1 MEKDNSMDDNLIKRS
16 DPIIASKSVGSFVKI
31 DSISIDLDD
40 ANDDNSHA
48 GKCEHFSIRGYVS
61 EIRKKNWKICW
72 PFALDGD
79 SDKSYQEKTAMLPPL
94 DAPKFRSWCC
104 QNCLREIGSKNV
116 KKGHG
121 TDLNCHVGSN
131 SKYTG
136 AQMPPTTDAA
146 LLQSDCHQVPKS
158 KIVEEK
164 QFDAYTYT
172 IVDGSETHHSSRID
186 KKKRN
191 AEVSPTTIIVNE
203 NGLEDYVSHER
214 PRFSSAEAEVNTS
227 RMPERHKYVTE
238 KLKCNESV
246 KVCKPGCEN
255 HEDTSLELE
264 ITKNKCWIRNS
275 TEASEI
281 EYQSLAGDKQ
291 ESINA
296 YGPCKARMI
305 DEAGNAIKVQANVC
319 CPLILDESDNAS
331 SENHEKSSGFHRK
344 KSRKVRLLTELLC
357 NNEDAKTAYT
367 RAEDSPSNMINN
379 TSEAGSVSHGQVSLQ
394 ENVRVRLGENKKRKV
409 LEEEEKGS
417 QEMSHPKIVNKKVK
431 TSRRDGEAANGIAGT
446 GLEEDAFAR
455 ISLQADMKNNWI
467 RYGNERIPTVSKK
480 KAKKSH
486 DFDAWSSLV
495 PTEENVPIE
504 AQDKFGS
511 SSKGI
516 ATTGASFRLVY
527 DPSTVGGIHQ
537 IPLYC
542 SKNDRKSGFVKRKGK
557 MPQSDTGQASLLPCT
572 GMPRKDSNTRKD
584 AEIKSNG
591 QGTVPFHLAEDAST
605 EKGLDLSLDSYLA
618 AQRYDSKCLPQH
630 EDGFPSLSTWKD
642 STCKLDEFMRKNVEV
657 NYLANLNKPSTSI
670 ANPLCEEGVHG
681 EPSKKV
687 YTYSMPIL
695 NEKQNDG
702 SQVEQGSCSL
712 MQQMDIS
719 RASKNQNII
728 EVEKNSGVPVSR
740 KHSNHRADKMSDK
753 GTIDDIPMEIV
764 ELMAKNQYE
773 RCRHETENNK
783 HVLETLNK
791 ARNGQ
796 VMEHSQVYDSGD
808 LRVLEETNQK
818 RKAQARNA
826 KNGITKK
833 NVAPVQQ
840 KSVDYFSYING
851 NHFSMN
857 RLDQMHCPTGFG
869 AFNQSQK
876 KPSPRGQ
883 FPAAGNSKC
892 SCAQSCKW
900 DGNMMGHGF
909 SNSNLQ
915 SFAACNT
922 CQSVPQSKE
931 EAAHLW
937 SPVISAHM
945 PFAYKNPQKGATQ
958 PSNVKI
964 LSHSPGPLQK
974 GNANGDCDLSLNLNA
989 PNFEKRNEAVGSET
1003 ISRTHPEH
1011 SFSCKRNGTEPHQ
1024 NSMGSLD
1031 LYSNETIPA
1040 MHLLSL
1046 MDAGMRSG
1054 APLNMGGNPKFP
1066 KRPFSSDLNSKG
1078 YPGLDIGLYKATDTV
1093 NHPSSNCYGKN
1104 HLSEKSLD
1112 LFPTNPTFGASTS
1125 SFEHSKG
1132 FGRATEF
1139 MGQVS
1144 SSQKKEKIQR
1154 SHSPAQI
1161 RGPRSQ
1167 KSLGTDGVLGNNHTT
1182 IPIHSIPKGFLPV
1195 SGPMMFPLHYHTI
1208 ANSRQHN
1215 LEAPNAN
1222 GTMKP
1227 PKSSSESSICCINR
1241 NPADFSMPD
1250 VGNGYMIRGE
1260 DLKFGKKNS
1269 SEKRHGLFKVDQQK
1283 RQRITKYTT
1292 EKDRARH

>member
-1 MEKDNSMDDNLIKRS
+1 MEKDISTDDNLIKRS
-16 DPIIASKSVGSFVKI
+16 DPIIASKAVGSFVKI

-40 ANDDNSHA
+40 ANDDNRHA

-61 EIRKKNWKICW
+61 EVRKKNWKICW

-79 SDKSYQEKTAMLPPL
+79 LAKSDQEKTAMLPPL

-104 QNCLREIGSKNV
+104 QNCLREIGSK
-116 KKGHG
+116 GHG

-131 SKYTG
+131 SKCTG
-136 AQMPPTTDAA
+136 AQMPPTTDTA
-146 LLQSDCHQVPKS
+146 LLQSDYQQGPKS
-158 KIVEEK
+158 KTVEEK
-164 QFDAYTYT
+164 QFHAYTYT
-172 IVDGSETHHSSRID
+172 IVDGSETHPSSRID

-191 AEVSPTTIIVNE
+191 GEVSPTTIIANE
-203 NGLEDYVSHER
+203 NALANWVSHEM
-214 PRFSSAEAEVNTS
+214 PRFNSAETEVNTS
-227 RMPERHKYVTE
+227 RMQERHNHVTE
-238 KLKCNESV
+238 KLGCNGSV
-246 KVCKPGCEN
+246 RVYKPGCES
-255 HEDTSLELE
+255 HEDASLELE
-264 ITKNKCWIRNS
+264 ITKNNCWIRNS
-275 TEASEI
+275 TQNGET
-281 EYQSLAGDKQ
+281 EYHSFAANKQ
-291 ESINA
+291 KESINA
-296 YGPCKARMI
+296 SGLCNARMVG
-305 DEAGNAIKVQANVC
+305 EAGNPIKVQTNVC
-319 CPLILDESDNAS
+319 CPLILDECDYAS

-357 NNEDAKTAYT
+357 NKEDAKTDYT
-367 RAEDSPSNMINN
+367 RTEDSPSNMINN
-379 TSEAGSVSHGQVSLQ
+379 TSEIGSVSQGQVSLQ
-394 ENVRVRLGENKKRKV
+394 ENVRVGSGENKKRK
-409 LEEEEKGS
+409 LSEEEEKGG
-417 QEMSHPKIVNKKVK
+417 QEMSHPKILSKKVK
-431 TSRRDGEAANGIAGT
+431 TFRRDGEAANAIATT
-446 GLEEDAFAR
+446 GLEEDALAR
-455 ISLQADMKNNWI
+455 ISLQVDMKNNWS
-467 RYGNERIPTVSKK
+467 RYGNERIHTVGKK

-486 DFDAWSSLV
+486 DFDAWSSLS
-495 PTEENVPIE
+495 PTAENVPIE
-504 AQDKFGS
+504 AQDKCGN
-511 SSKGI
+511 SSKN
-516 ATTGASFRLVY
+516 ATNGASFRPMY
-527 DPSTVGGIHQ
+527 DPSVRESDLHS
-537 IPLYC
+537 
-542 SKNDRKSGFVKRKGK
+542 SKKDRKSGFVKRKGK
-557 MPQSDTGQASLLPCT
+557 MPQSDTGPVFL
-572 GMPRKDSNTRKD
+572 SNTRKD
-584 AEIKSNG
+584 AEIKANG
-591 QGTVPFHLAEDAST
+591 QGTVRFHPAENAST
-605 EKGLDLSLDSYLA
+605 EKGLDLSLNSYLA
-618 AQRYDSKCLPQH
+618 TQRYDGKCLPQQ

-657 NYLANLNKPSTSI
+657 NYLANLNKPSTSM
-670 ANPLCEEGVHG
+670 ANPLSEDGVPG

-687 YTYSMPIL
+687 YSYSMPIL
-695 NEKQNDG
+695 NERQNYS

-719 RASKNQNII
+719 RGSKNQKII
-728 EVEKNSGVPVSR
+728 EVEKNSGVPVIR
-740 KHSNHRADKMSDK
+740 KHSNHQAEMSEK

-773 RCRHETENNK
+773 RCLHETQNDK
-783 HVLETLNK
+783 HVLETPSR
-791 ARNGQ
+791 ARNAQ
-796 VMEHSQVYDSGD
+796 MMEHTQVYGIGD
-808 LRVLEETNQK
+808 LRVLEETSQK

-826 KNGITKK
+826 KNGTTKK

-840 KSVDYFSYING
+840 KSVDYFPYING
-851 NHFSMN
+851 NHFGMN
-857 RLDQMHCPTGFG
+857 RLDQMHCTTGFG
-869 AFNQSQK
+869 PFSQSQK

-900 DGNMMGHGF
+900 DGNMMGHRF

-937 SPVISAHM
+937 SPVIAAHM
-945 PFAYKNPQKGATQ
+945 PFAYKNPQKGPAQ
-958 PSNVKI
+958 SSNVKM
-964 LSHSPGPLQK
+964 LSQSPGPLQK
-974 GNANGDCDLSLNLNA
+974 GNATGDCDLSLNLNA

-1003 ISRTHPEH
+1003 ISRTNPEY
-1011 SFSCKRNGTEPHQ
+1011 SFTCKRNGTEPHQ
-1024 NSMGSLD
+1024 NSLGSLD

-1054 APLNMGGNPKFP
+1054 ASLNMGGNPKFP
-1066 KRPFSSDLNSKG
+1066 KRPFPNDLNSKG

-1125 SFEHSKG
+1125 SFEHSKS
-1132 FGRATEF
+1132 FGRATDF
-1139 MGQVS
+1139 MDQVS

-1154 SHSPAQI
+1154 SHSPAQN

-1167 KSLGTDGVLGNNHTT
+1167 KSLATDGGFGNNRTT
-1182 IPIHSIPKGFLPV
+1182 IPVHSIPKGFLPV
-1195 SGPMMFPLHYHTI
+1195 SGPLMFPLHYHTI
-1208 ANSRQHN
+1208 ANSRKHN
-1215 LEAPNAN
+1215 LETPNAN

-1227 PKSSSESSICCINR
+1227 PKTSLESSICCMNR

-1260 DLKFGKKNS
+1260 DLKVGKKIS

-1283 RQRITKYTT
+1283 RQRNTKHTI